1 MIVWQLL
8 AFDIPFIKIPAQEFP
23 DLPGQRII
31 DHNFKPGFKI
41 RLHRKD
47 MKIALQAG
55 KELSVP
61 LPCSEVVAAQMDK
74 ILEEGRG
81 ELDHSAL
88 ALYLENIS
96 GL

>member
-1 MIVWQLL
+1 
-8 AFDIPFIKIPAQEFP
+8 
-23 DLPGQRII
+23 
-31 DHNFKPGFKI
+31 
-41 RLHRKD
+41 

-61 LPCSEVVAAQMDK
+61 LPCSEVVAFQMDK
-74 ILEEGRG
+74 ILEARG